1 MARKLKNLS
10 DIPGLFDLA
19 IAAPSMKAAL
29 EAWGAHSN
37 LFHQDIAKQS
47 EHPENIPATMSKPG
61 VILRHPVGSLG
72 QFTEHAHLP
81 TDLFG
86 DKASDELDER
96 LAKRKKRP
104 VRSID
109 EKRLAKPLWPSRKR
123 SGSVRAHAAGNSPD
137 KGARAASAG
146 DQQRASCAR

>member
-1 MARKLKNLS
+1 
-10 DIPGLFDLA
+10 
-19 IAAPSMKAAL
+19 
-29 EAWGAHSN
+29 
-37 LFHQDIAKQS
+37 
-47 EHPENIPATMSKPG
+47 MSKPG

-123 SGSVRAHAAGNSPD
+123 SGSVRAHDAGNSPD
-137 KGARAASAG
+137 
-146 DQQRASCAR
+146 